1 MQFNFNSAEP
11 LYLQVAEQIMEEIL
25 AKIYSA
31 DDQIP
36 STTEISRSYHINPAT
51 VLKGMNLLVNQGL
64 IVKKR
69 GIGMF
74 VTPHAYQ
81 KIVEQ
86 RRDQFYQQ
94 RIIDLIK
101 EARRLQI
108 SKDELISL
116 IERGFNE

>member
-11 LYLQVAEQIMEEIL
+11 LYLQVAEQIMEAIL
-25 AKIYSA
+25 AKIYLA

-74 VTPHAYQ
+74 VTPQAYQ

-86 RRDQFYQQ
+86 RRDQFFQQ

-108 SKDELISL
+108 SKAELVSL